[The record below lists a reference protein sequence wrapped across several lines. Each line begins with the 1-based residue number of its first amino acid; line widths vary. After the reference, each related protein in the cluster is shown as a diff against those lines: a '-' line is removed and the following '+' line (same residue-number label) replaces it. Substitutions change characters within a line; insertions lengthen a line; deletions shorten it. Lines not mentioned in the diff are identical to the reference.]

1 MYYKYISSNQSN
13 DTNEIGGG
21 LPSTSTIVHE
31 LSVLVCSS
39 PNIPSSC
46 TDINYSDCLSVK
58 RIIYSKASD
67 FSGSLR

>member
-1 MYYKYISSNQSN
+1 MYYKYISSNQISQMRLAV
-13 DTNEIGGG
+13 DW
-21 LPSTSTIVHE
+21 LSTSTIAHE
-31 LSVLVCSS
+31 LSVLVCFS

-46 TDINYSDCLSVK
+46 TDINYSEGLSVK